1 MTLPKLTDL
10 KHWTPA
16 IESEIT
22 KAWKQSERW
31 RLKLD
36 KKPIYSIDTP
46 PPYINAP
53 IHMGHAVTYCYMD
66 FFARTKRMQGFEVL
80 FPLGLDRNGLPIEL
94 GAEKKYNI
102 TPYKVGREKFIE
114 YCEQLLSEMGA
125 ESIDTFSKLGISFT
139 SWQHGDH
146 LGAVYNTDSPEYRTV
161 SQSTFIS
168 LYKQGIIYED
178 KRINNWDPKLQT
190 TIADSEIE
198 YQELPSSFNH
208 VRWKIK
214 ETGEEI
220 VIGTTRPELICTCA
234 MVIYHPEDARYQ
246 KLKGMHAVTPVY
258 GKTVPIMAH
267 PFANPEKGSGL
278 VMMCSA
284 GDIHDIQ
291 FFREMKLKP
300 TIAINQDGKMNEHAG
315 LLQGLKVKEAREK
328 MIEELRTKGLLE
340 KEEKITHRTP
350 VSERSKVP
358 IEFIEMPEFYLK
370 QTHLKNELL
379 SISKNMKFFPED
391 ARRLLEDWIEQVS
404 IDWPLSRRRYYAT
417 PIPLWNSKGLVA
429 VPPEGKYY
437 IPWKEQPPADAEVF
451 KNGQKIGTVKDFS
464 NEQWTGETRIL
475 DTWFDSS
482 ISELVILKYKK
493 DNAFFEKA
501 YPASLRPQGKEIV
514 RTWLY
519 YTILRG
525 YLETK
530 KACFN
535 DVWIH
540 QHITD
545 ESGRKM
551 SKSLGNVI
559 DPQKIIAK
567 HGAEALRLWAATEG
581 NLAKGDLRCSEEKIA
596 AELKTL
602 NKLLNISKFV
612 LQFEKPKK
620 VPALMPLDQLYIDL
634 LEDITATA
642 AKNYSDYE
650 YHVPLL
656 KLRNFLWEAFASNY
670 IELVKTRAY
679 NKENEFNLLESESG
693 RYTLYWLLERMATLL
708 YPVVPQITTVIG
720 QAIGTD
726 MENAT
731 FPQAKKITNDLSLID
746 ELAAFNTLV
755 WKTKKE
761 KAISLNSP
769 LSEMQIPDKLKLFEK
784 DLKLCHKLQ

>member
-1 MTLPKLTDL
+1 MNLPKLADL

-16 IESEIT
+16 VEEEIT
-22 KAWKQSERW
+22 KAWKLAERF
-31 RLKLD
+31 RLHPG

-66 FFARTKRMQGFEVL
+66 FFARTKRMRGFDVL

-102 TPYKVGREKFIE
+102 TPQKVGRDAFIE
-114 YCEQLLSEMGA
+114 YCQKLLNEIGA
-125 ESIDTFSKLGISFT
+125 ESVDSFRKLGISFT
-139 SWQHGDH
+139 SWNHGDYP
-146 LGAVYNTDSPEYRTV
+146 GAVYDTDSPEYRTV

-178 KRINNWDPKLQT
+178 NRINNWDPKLQT

-198 YQELPSSFNH
+198 YHELPSSFNH
-208 VRWKIK
+208 VSWKVK

-220 VIGTTRPELICTCA
+220 VIATTRPELICTCA
-234 MVIYHPEDARYQ
+234 MVIYHPDDARYA
-246 KLKGMHAVTPVY
+246 KLKGKHAVTPIY
-258 GKTVPIMAH
+258 GKEVPIMPH
-267 PFANPEKGSGL
+267 PFADPEKGSGL

-300 TIAINQDGKMNEHAG
+300 TIAIGQDGKMNAHAG
-315 LLQGLKVKEAREK
+315 LLQGLKVKDAREK
-328 MIEELRTKGLLE
+328 MIEELRAKKLLV
-340 KEEKITHRTP
+340 KEDKIVHRTP
-350 VSERSKVP
+350 VSERSKTPV
-358 IEFIEMPEFYLK
+358 EFIEMPEFYLK
-370 QTHLKNELL
+370 QTHLKDDLL
-379 SISKNMKFFPED
+379 RISKKMKFYPED
-391 ARRLLEDWIEQVS
+391 ARRLLEDWILQVS

-417 PIPLWNSKGLVA
+417 PIPLWNSGEYVA

-437 IPWKEQPPADAEVF
+437 VPWKEQPPANAEVY
-451 KNGQKIGTVKDFS
+451 KAGKKVGTVKDIS
-464 NEQWTGETRIL
+464 VDHWHGETRIL

-493 DNAFFEKA
+493 DASFFNKS

-519 YTILRG
+519 YTVLRG

-530 KACFN
+530 EAPFS

-545 ESGRKM
+545 ETGRKM

-559 DPQKIIAK
+559 DPQKIIVK

-602 NKLLNISKFV
+602 NKLVNVSKFV
-612 LQFEKPKK
+612 LQFERPTK
-620 VPALMPLDQLYIDL
+620 VPKLTPLDQLFVDVM
-634 LEDITATA
+634 EDITALA
-642 AKNYSDYE
+642 DKNYDEYE

-656 KLRNFLWEAFASNY
+656 KLRNFLWEGFASHY
-670 IELVKTRAY
+670 LELAKNRAY
-679 NKENEFNLLESESG
+679 NRDKEFTAEESDAA
-693 RYTLYWLLERMATLL
+693 RYTLYWVLERMITLL
-708 YPVVPQITTVIG
+708 YPVVPQITSVIG
-720 QAIGTD
+720 TALGVDLDT
-726 MENAT
+726 AV
-731 FPQAKKITNDLSLID
+731 FPKAKKITSDLTLVD

-761 KAISLNSP
+761 KALSLNSP
-769 LSEMQIPDKLKLFEK
+769 LPGMAIPAKIALFSK
-784 DLKLCHKLQ
+784 DLKACHKI

>member
-1 MTLPKLTDL
+1 MTLPKLSDL

-16 IESEIT
+16 VENEIT

-31 RLKLD
+31 TIKPG

-66 FFARTKRMQGFEVL
+66 FFARTKRMRGFDVL

-102 TPYKVGREKFIE
+102 TPHKVGREKFIE
-114 YCEQLLSEMGA
+114 YCEQLLNEIGA
-125 ESIDTFSKLGISFT
+125 ESVDTFSKLGISFT
-139 SWQHGDH
+139 SWKHGDH
-146 LGAVYNTDSPEYRTV
+146 IGAVYNTDSPEYRTI
-161 SQSTFIS
+161 SQATFIS

-208 VRWKIK
+208 VKWKVK
-214 ETGEEI
+214 ETGEELI
-220 VIGTTRPELICTCA
+220 IATTRPELICTCA
-234 MVIYHPEDARYQ
+234 RVIYHPDDARYQ
-246 KLKGMHAVTPVY
+246 KLNGKHAITPIY
-258 GKTVPIMAH
+258 GKEIPITAH

-291 FFREMKLKP
+291 FFREQKIKP
-300 TIAINQDGKMNEHAG
+300 TIAINQDGKMNEHSG
-315 LLQGLKVKEAREK
+315 FLQGLKVKEAREK
-328 MIEELRTKGLLE
+328 IIEELRAKGLLE
-340 KEEKITHRTP
+340 KEEKIVHRTP

-370 QTHLKNELL
+370 QTRLKEELL
-379 SISKNMKFFPED
+379 AISKGMKFFPED

-417 PIPLWNSKGLVA
+417 PIPLWTLDGMIA

-437 IPWKEQPPADAEVF
+437 VPWKEQPPAEAEVF
-451 KNGQKIGTVKDFS
+451 KNGKKVGTVKDFS
-464 NEQWTGETRIL
+464 GNWQGETRIL

-493 DNAFFEKA
+493 DETFFKKA
-501 YPASLRPQGKEIV
+501 YPATLRPQGKEIV

-519 YTILRG
+519 YTLLRG

-530 KACFN
+530 KACFK

-602 NKLLNISKFV
+602 NKLLNITKFV

-620 VPALMPLDQLYIDL
+620 QPKLQPLDQLHIDL
-634 LEDITATA
+634 LEDITSLA
-642 AKNYSDYE
+642 AQNYEEYE
-650 YHVPLL
+650 YHIPLL
-656 KLRNFLWEAFASNY
+656 KLRNFLWEAFASHY

-679 NKENEFNLLESESG
+679 NRENEFSPEESESG
-693 RYTLYWLLERMATLL
+693 KYTLYWLLERMVTLL
-708 YPVVPQITTVIG
+708 YPVIPQVTSTIG
-720 QAIGTD
+720 NSIGVD
-726 MENAT
+726 LDAAA
-731 FPQAKKITNDLSLID
+731 FPEAKKGKSELKLID

-769 LSEMQIPDKLKLFEK
+769 LSGTEIPETLKAFEK
-784 DLKLCHKLQ
+784 DLKACHKLQ